1 MGPLI
6 ILSLHINCSVLLLIG
21 LFVDFLLSVSLKA
34 ILSSLSLIRAEINFV
49 HLPPSVSVWRDEDDN
64 KSDKFPLCLWMWN
77 CLQKSVKP
85 ILLLKSAVTTI
96 LLLIRSLGHQHW
108 DLLSCLDYSVDDFC
122 FQGLSRDFKNTCFIK
137 MRQSLSDS
145 WNRASMTWFFF
156 PWNKTLSL
164 SQFSKHIFLKGIKHR
179 EYKRRFIAYDSVPG
193 FKRRLTLAKGLQRE
207 QSFL

>member
-34 ILSSLSLIRAEINFV
+34 MLSSLSPIRAEINFV
-49 HLPPSVSVWRDEDDN
+49 HLPPSVSVSVWRDEDDN

-85 ILLLKSAVTTI
+85 TLLLKSAVTTI
-96 LLLIRSLGHQHW
+96 SLLIRILGHQHW

-137 MRQSLSDS
+137 MRQSLSDR
-145 WNRASMTWFFF
+145 WNRASTTWFFF
-156 PWNKTLSL
+156 SLKQNSFSFSILKTY
-164 SQFSKHIFLKGIKHR
+164 I
-179 EYKRRFIAYDSVPG
+179 
-193 FKRRLTLAKGLQRE
+193 FKRNKALCI
-207 QSFL
+207 